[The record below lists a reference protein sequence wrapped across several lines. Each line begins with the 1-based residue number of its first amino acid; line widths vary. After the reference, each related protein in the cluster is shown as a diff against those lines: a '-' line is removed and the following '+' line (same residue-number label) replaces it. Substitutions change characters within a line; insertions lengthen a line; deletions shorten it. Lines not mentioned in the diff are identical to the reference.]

1 MFNGLL
7 NINRCLSEELKI
19 GGRRESQQKR
29 EERRVKEEEK
39 TRKMFLNEG
48 KFGSINLIAYLCK
61 RFIRV

>member
-39 TRKMFLNEG
+39 ARKKFLNEG
-48 KFGSINLIAYLCK
+48 KFGSINLIA
-61 RFIRV
+61 